1 MKVRVGNVE
10 HEIAVEAAFSL
21 PRLAFTDNYF
31 CVMSSLGPLGIR
43 PTKFTGAFWEQ
54 CLDRVLVEMV
64 ERTEWILTI
73 DYDTVFEADTVQRL
87 MTAAL
92 VSGYD
97 AVAPL
102 QTKRDDGIP
111 MFTPE
116 GHDGSIGVVQLPNSW
131 FEAVVQPVDTA
142 HFGCTLIRSE
152 ALKRTPAPWFLGTP
166 RPDGHWGDA
175 PPGDNVHR
183 VDPDIHFWKAF
194 KRAGNKLAV
203 APQIAIGHA
212 ELKITWPGRD
222 LKPVYQT
229 PSSYWN
235 KGGRRPAEA
244 WGSIEHGEASCAT
257 S

>member
-1 MKVRVGNVE
+1 MKVCVGNVE
-10 HEIAVEAAFSL
+10 HDLRVEAAFSL

-31 CVMSSLGPLGIR
+31 CVMSALMPLGIR

-54 CLDRVLVEMV
+54 CLDRVLVDMV
-64 ERTEWILTI
+64 ERTDWILAI

-87 MTAAL
+87 MTAAM

-102 QTKRDDGIP
+102 QTKRDDGVP

-116 GHDGSIGVVQLPNSW
+116 GHDGSIGMVQLPNSW
-131 FEAVVQPVDTA
+131 FEAVIQPVDTA

-152 ALKRTPAPWFLGTP
+152 ALKRTPAPWFLGKP
-166 RPDGHWGDA
+166 CADGHWGDPQPGE
-175 PPGDNVHR
+175 PPR
-183 VDPDIHFWKAF
+183 VDPDIHLWKQF
-194 KRAGNKLAV
+194 KKAGNTLGL

-229 PSSYWN
+229 PSNYWN
-235 KGGRRPAEA
+235 QGGRRPAEA
-244 WGSIEHGEASCAT
+244 WGSIEHGEASNAA
-257 S
+257 